1 MLNKKYN
8 QKCDI
13 WSCGVILYI
22 ILSGMPPFNGSS
34 DQEIMKKVRMGKFS
48 FSDPCWSQI
57 SDKAK
62 GLISQLL
69 TFDPEVRPSAEQ
81 ALKHPWITEMS
92 TVAVDSSVAMG
103 ALSNLKNFR
112 ADQKLK
118 QATFAFIASQLLT
131 KNEKENLA
139 KIFKAIDKNGDGKLS
154 KEEILDGYDKF
165 FGKTMD
171 KEDVLKMFDAVDI
184 DKSGFIDYS
193 EFVVASMNEKQLLT
207 DEKLLS
213 AFKMFDKVSPGT
225 QILNESILSPS
236 SETKYSYCVGR
247 LWIHL
252 GR

>member
-1 MLNKKYN
+1 
-8 QKCDI
+8 
-13 WSCGVILYI
+13 
-22 ILSGMPPFNGSS
+22 MPPFNGSS
-34 DQEIMKKVRMGKFS
+34 DQDIMKKVRIGKFS
-48 FSDPCWSQI
+48 FSDPGWNNI

-62 GLISQLL
+62 NLITKLL
-69 TFDPEVRPSAEQ
+69 TYEPDQRPSAEES
-81 ALKHPWITEMS
+81 LKHPWITEMS
-92 TVAVDSSVAMG
+92 NIQVDSTVAMG

-165 FGKTMD
+165 FGKTME

-193 EFVVASMNEKQLLT
+193 EFVIASMSEKQLLT
-207 DEKLLS
+207 DEKLLTT
-213 AFKMFDKVSPGT
+213 FKMFDKVSPPFHT
-225 QILNESILSPS
+225 
-236 SETKYSYCVGR
+236 
-247 LWIHL
+247 
-252 GR
+252 